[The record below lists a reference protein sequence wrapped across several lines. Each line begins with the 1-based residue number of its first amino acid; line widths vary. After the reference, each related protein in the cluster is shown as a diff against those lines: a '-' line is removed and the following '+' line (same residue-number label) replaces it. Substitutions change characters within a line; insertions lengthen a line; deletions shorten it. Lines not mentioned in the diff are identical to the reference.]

1 MGTHL
6 LRCRPSSH
14 PQSPSLAHRFSIR
27 LPPRSPQR
35 QLQRVAHPSSQGQAL
50 RSIIIFVIARK
61 FPHDAELAMTT
72 ASSLRN
78 TSKPILRS
86 KSVSSRYGRYTQ
98 RLIETMCFSK
108 TKTRGYGRMTTT
120 PRKPTFVFTPPFAL
134 LMDSTPAPVRFSDL
148 PPRMNQGLPEM
159 NELAFAPDHPE
170 GSEGFFDMNTRV
182 HDATTKPKRKALFY

>member
-1 MGTHL
+1 
-6 LRCRPSSH
+6 
-14 PQSPSLAHRFSIR
+14 
-27 LPPRSPQR
+27 
-35 QLQRVAHPSSQGQAL
+35 
-50 RSIIIFVIARK
+50 
-61 FPHDAELAMTT
+61 
-72 ASSLRN
+72 
-78 TSKPILRS
+78 
-86 KSVSSRYGRYTQ
+86 
-98 RLIETMCFSK
+98 
-108 TKTRGYGRMTTT
+108 MTTT